1 MILTETSAKLVV
13 SQGVK
18 LCYLKKPTGYKVG
31 WEVGMTEC
39 YLARHPEADLKTFL
53 CALSFPFSKILLMFA
68 QFQKCIKYLNERH
81 KWSL

>member
-1 MILTETSAKLVV
+1 MILLTETSGKLVV

-39 YLARHPEADLKTFL
+39 YLARHPEAD
-53 CALSFPFSKILLMFA
+53 
-68 QFQKCIKYLNERH
+68 
-81 KWSL
+81 